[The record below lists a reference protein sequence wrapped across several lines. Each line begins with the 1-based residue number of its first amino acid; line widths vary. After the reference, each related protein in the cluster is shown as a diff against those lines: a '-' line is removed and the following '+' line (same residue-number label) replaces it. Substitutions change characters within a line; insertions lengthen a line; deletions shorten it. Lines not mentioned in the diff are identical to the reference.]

1 VSVYVDTS
9 AFLAVLNADDRF
21 HATARRRWQQLIE
34 AGRSLICNN
43 YVLVE
48 TMAVIQNRLGMDAV
62 IAFQNDV
69 RPILTILWVDE
80 DLHQRAVSALLAARR
95 RRLSLVDCASFESMI
110 QAGMRQV
117 FAFDTHFEEQGF
129 EVLSPPD

>member
-1 VSVYVDTS
+1 MSVYVDTS

-21 HATARRRWQQLIE
+21 HARARRRWHQLIE

-48 TMAVIQNRLGMDAV
+48 TIAVIQKRLGMDAV

-129 EVLSPPD
+129 EVFSLPD

>member
-1 VSVYVDTS
+1 MSVYVDTS

-21 HATARRRWQQLIE
+21 HALARRRWHQLIE

-48 TMAVIQNRLGMDAV
+48 TIAVIQNRLGMDAV

-129 EVLSPPD
+129 EVYSLPD

>member
-21 HATARRRWQQLIE
+21 HARARVRWEQLIE
-34 AGRSLICNN
+34 SGQSMICNN

-48 TMAVIQNRLGMDAV
+48 TIAVLQNRLGMDAV
-62 IAFQNDV
+62 IVFQNDI

-80 DLHQRAVSALLAARR
+80 DVHQRAMSALLASGK
-95 RRLSLVDCASFESMI
+95 RRLSLVDCASFESMRQI
-110 QAGMRQV
+110 GLHQA
-117 FAFDTHFEEQGF
+117 FTFDAHFEEQGF
-129 EVLSPPD
+129 EVLS